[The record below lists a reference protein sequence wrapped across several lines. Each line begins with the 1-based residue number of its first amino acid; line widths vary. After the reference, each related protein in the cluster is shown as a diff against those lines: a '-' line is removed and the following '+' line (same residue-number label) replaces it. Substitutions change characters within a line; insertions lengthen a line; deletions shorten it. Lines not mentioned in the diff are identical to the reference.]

1 MSKTTYITPS
11 KCCTTRF
18 LQEATQHQN
27 RWPPRSYK
35 KLSPC
40 TKIS

>member
-27 RWPPRSYK
+27 RWPPRSCK
-35 KLSPC
+35 KLSPW